1 MKKVQISQKTEA
13 FELRMTEKEFS
24 ERLTELKPFLHNIA
38 FKIINDYHKTEDIV
52 SQAAQ
57 KAWRRYNSECG
68 GFEALIKNITRNLAI
83 DTVRA
88 NARRQKI
95 ITDAIEAN
103 VGDTI
108 YIDRGEI
115 NNPTTEIAQLFNRL
129 NKTDMKIIEM
139 IGLHGM
145 SIAET
150 AKQLNQ
156 KVSTIKSRLHRA
168 RKKIK
173 SIAQIE
179 SYL

>member
-1 MKKVQISQKTEA
+1 
-13 FELRMTEKEFS
+13 MTEQEFS
-24 ERLTELKPFLHNIA
+24 ERLTALKPLLHNIA
-38 FKIINDYHKTEDIV
+38 FKIVNDYHKTEDII
-52 SQAAQ
+52 SEAAQ
-57 KAWRRYNSECG
+57 KAIRHYNPERG
-68 GFEALIKNITRNLAI
+68 GFDALIKTITRNLAI
-83 DTVRA
+83 DAVRA
-88 NARRQKI
+88 NARRQKL
-95 ITDAIEAN
+95 ITDSIEAN

-115 NNPTTEIAQLFNRL
+115 DNQTNEIAQLFMRL
-129 NKTDMKIIEM
+129 NKTDRNIIEM
-139 IGLHGM
+139 IGLHGI

>member
-1 MKKVQISQKTEA
+1 
-13 FELRMTEKEFS
+13 MTEQEFS
-24 ERLTELKPFLHNIA
+24 ERLTTLKPFLHNIA
-38 FKIINDYHKTEDIV
+38 FKIVNDYHKSDEIV
-52 SQAAQ
+52 FQAAQ
-57 KAWRRYNSECG
+57 KAWRHYNPERG
-68 GFEALIKNITRNLAI
+68 GFESLIKNITRNLAI
-83 DTVRA
+83 DAVRA
-88 NARRQKI
+88 NARRRKL

-108 YIDRGEI
+108 YIDRGYVENPISEI
-115 NNPTTEIAQLFNRL
+115 VQLFTRL

-145 SIAET
+145 SIADT
-150 AKQLNQ
+150 ARHLNQ
-156 KVSTIKSRLHRA
+156 KIETIKSRLYRA